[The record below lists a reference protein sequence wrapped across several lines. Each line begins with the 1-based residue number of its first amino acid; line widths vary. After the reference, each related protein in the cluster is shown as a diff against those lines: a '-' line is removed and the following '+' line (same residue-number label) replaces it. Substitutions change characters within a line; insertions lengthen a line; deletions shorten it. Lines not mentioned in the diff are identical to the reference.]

1 MATFKGQ
8 IDSWIKKSTL
18 ATEAVVKS
26 SIQELAIQANTP
38 VGAGGRMRV
47 DTGFLRNSIA
57 ASVGT
62 LPSGQSIKPEGF
74 SQQGWNPSSIVATI
88 NGVKLGQTVYIGW
101 TAEYARYRENR
112 DFFARTAVQNWGDI
126 VSSNAMELRARLS

>member
-18 ATEAVVKS
+18 ANEAVVKS

-38 VGAGGRMRV
+38 VGDGGRMRV

-57 ASVGT
+57 VGIGS
-62 LPSGQSIKPEGF
+62 LPSGQSVKPDKF
-74 SQQGWNPSSIVATI
+74 SNQSWNPSGVTATI
-88 NGVKLGQTVYIGW
+88 NGVKMGDMVYIGW
-101 TAEYARYRENR
+101 TAEYARFRENR
-112 DFFARTAVQNWGDI
+112 DFFVRTAVQNWGDI
-126 VSSNAMELRARLS
+126 VNSNAMELRARLS